1 MKIRARAL
9 VLALFLALFLVACS
23 KVTQE
28 NFARIHD
35 GMSEPDVAAILGSPA
50 ESSSGSVLGISGT
63 SSRWIGGDAVITVR
77 FVNGKVA
84 LKSYDKPGAK
94 K

>member
-1 MKIRARAL
+1 MNVRAL
-9 VLALFLALFLVACS
+9 VLAAAILLAACS

-28 NFARIHD
+28 NFSRIQD
-35 GMSEPDVAAILGSPA
+35 GMSEKEVRGLLGEPT
-50 ESSSGSVLGISGT
+50 ESSSAAVLGVSGT
-63 SSRWIGGDAVITVR
+63 SSRWVDGETVITVR

-84 LKSYDKPGAK
+84 LKSFNRPAAK

>member
-1 MKIRARAL
+1 MKLRAL
-9 VLALFLALFLVACS
+9 ALTALLLVAACS

-28 NFARIHD
+28 NFAKVQD
-35 GMSEPDVAAILGSPA
+35 GMSEQGVRALLGEPT
-50 ESSSGSVLGISGT
+50 ESSSAQILGVSGT
-63 SSRWIGGDAVITVR
+63 SSRWVAGETVITIR

-84 LKSYDKPGAK
+84 VKSFDKPAAK

>member
-1 MKIRARAL
+1 MKLRAL
-9 VLALFLALFLVACS
+9 ALAAVLLLAACS

-28 NFARIHD
+28 NFAKVQD
-35 GMSEPDVAAILGSPA
+35 GMSEQEVRALLGEPS
-50 ESSSGSVLGISGT
+50 ESSSAQILGVSGT
-63 SSRWIGGDAVITVR
+63 SSRWVAGDTVITVR

-84 LKSYDKPGAK
+84 LKSFNRPAAK

>member
-1 MKIRARAL
+1 MNLRT
-9 VLALFLALFLVACS
+9 LALAALLLLAACS

-28 NFARIHD
+28 NFAKIQD
-35 GMSEPDVAAILGSPA
+35 GMSEQEVHALLGQPT
-50 ESSSGSVLGISGT
+50 ESSSTQILGISGT
-63 SSRWIGGDAVITVR
+63 SSRWAAGDTVITVR

-84 LKSYDKPGAK
+84 LKSFNQPAAK